1 MKLSKVIDTLD
12 ARVVCGEDMLEREV
26 KYGFA
31 SDMMS
36 DVLTLDT
43 DNMILITGLANLQT
57 IRTAEMADIS
67 QIIFVRNKAV
77 TPEMCELAKENNIVL
92 LATTKSMF
100 RTVGLLYQNGLEPI
114 Y

>member
-1 MKLSKVIDTLD
+1 MKLSEVIEVLN
-12 ARVVCGEDMLEREV
+12 ARVVCGDDMLERDV
-26 KYGFA
+26 HYGFA

-43 DNMILITGLANLQT
+43 DNMVLITGLSNLQT

-77 TPEMCELAKENNIVL
+77 TPEMCELARENNMVL
-92 LATTKSMF
+92 LSSSQSMF
-100 RTVGLLYQNGLEPI
+100 RAVGLLYKAGLEPI